1 MQLNSDEWE
10 VIESAIRANP
20 EPTEELKALMSRK
33 RKEWSLH
40 PAAYIVTP
48 SRGESYLVFA
58 GSTAH
63 DNAELFGYSMRPLY
77 E

>member
-1 MQLNSDEWE
+1 MQLNSDEWA
-10 VIESAIRANP
+10 VIESAIKASP
-20 EPTEELKALMSRK
+20 SPTSELKELMSRK
-33 RKEWSLH
+33 RKEWSLY

-48 SRGESYLVFA
+48 PRGEPYLVFA

-63 DNAELFGYSMRPLY
+63 DNAALFKYEMRPLY